1 MMSKR
6 HTNAVKDIVNE
17 FEKAGYDVFIHLVNA
32 SDYGHAQDR
41 KRVFY
46 IGFRKDLSISYK
58 LPEVYIKKLT
68 LKDVIYDLKDN
79 TIQALSKNK
88 SNGEKC
94 FVTNH
99 EYYIEDFSSIF
110 MSRNR
115 VRQWNEQS
123 FTVQAFGRQCQL
135 HPNAPKIPKVNVNKH
150 IFKPGFEDLY
160 IRLTIRE
167 CARLQGFPDD
177 FIFFTTI

>member
-1 MMSKR
+1 
-6 HTNAVKDIVNE
+6 
-17 FEKAGYDVFIHLVNA
+17 
-32 SDYGHAQDR
+32 
-41 KRVFY
+41 
-46 IGFRKDLSISYK
+46 
-58 LPEVYIKKLT
+58 
-68 LKDVIYDLKDN
+68 
-79 TIQALSKNK
+79 
-88 SNGEKC
+88 
-94 FVTNH
+94 
-99 EYYIEDFSSIF
+99 

-115 VRQWNEQS
+115 VRQSNEQS

-150 IFKPGFEDLY
+150 IFKLGFEDLY